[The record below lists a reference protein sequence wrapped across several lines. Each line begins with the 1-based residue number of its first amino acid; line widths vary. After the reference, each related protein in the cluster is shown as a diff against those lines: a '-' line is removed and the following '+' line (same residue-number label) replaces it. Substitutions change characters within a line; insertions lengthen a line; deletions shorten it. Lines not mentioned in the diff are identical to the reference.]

1 MSFYVDV
8 CAQLAWTGTE
18 EEGCWVTWQLSASL
32 SKEPPKIP
40 RHSDDKKLSKMSN
53 IQRLPLNII
62 LRNTA
67 AAEATGVGLQ
77 VWGQRSSAEEEGLL
91 QS

>member
-1 MSFYVDV
+1 MWMCVLSSPGQVPRKR
-8 CAQLAWTGTE
+8 AAGSPGSSQLHFQRNHQRYHGILT
-18 EEGCWVTWQLSASL
+18 
-32 SKEPPKIP
+32 I
-40 RHSDDKKLSKMSN
+40 KKLSKMSN

-77 VWGQRSSAEEEGLL
+77 VWGQRSSAVEAGLL

>member
-1 MSFYVDV
+1 
-8 CAQLAWTGTE
+8 
-18 EEGCWVTWQLSASL
+18 
-32 SKEPPKIP
+32 
-40 RHSDDKKLSKMSN
+40 MSN

-67 AAEATGVGLQ
+67 AAEAAGVG
-77 VWGQRSSAEEEGLL
+77 VHVSGQRSSTVEAGLL